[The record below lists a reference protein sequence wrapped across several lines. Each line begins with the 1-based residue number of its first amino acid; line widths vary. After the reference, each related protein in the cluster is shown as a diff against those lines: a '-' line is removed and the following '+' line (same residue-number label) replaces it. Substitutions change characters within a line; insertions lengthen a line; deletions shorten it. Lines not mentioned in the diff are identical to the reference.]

1 MPFSQKEAEKLISEI
16 KHFSN
21 DTKPIVKA
29 RILELAKMYEE
40 AIKEQTPSVIVK
52 IKNIKKYRTNEPVS
66 PKDIALLLNKLRD
79 ENFEVVSKAWIYRIL
94 PEKYKHE
101 HKVEKEELN
110 LDQLTPK
117 ELYLHKDE
125 IIRKIKDM
133 ERTPS
138 QDIKIKE
145 TKEDIERYN
154 FECFIAGE
162 LAKLA
167 IKMEKEHKEKH
178 DPKLCT
184 KISKHVKSA
193 RDSRFAT
200 PMMEYEALIVACN
213 STTSLAN
220 VVQGEYG
227 FKTRWEIAEDEKN
240 CRNCLDKIECAATKC
255 KCPCHD
261 VVKPMTTK
269 GLKFAIN
276 TNKYLKELDER
287 MKQIMDE
294 DWSDLCPFAKILLKN
309 PKIDKFM
316 SKSSKKKVIASHIE
330 KDNCNQCEFFLQDHP
345 NFFDQ

>member
-1 MPFSQKEAEKLISEI
+1 MYSQKAAEKLIADI
-16 KHFSN
+16 KHYSN
-21 DTKPIVKA
+21 DNKLIIKT
-29 RILELAKMYEE
+29 RILELAKMYED
-40 AIKEQTPSVIVK
+40 AIKDQVPSVMVK
-52 IKNIKKYRTNEPVS
+52 IKNVKKYRTDEPITA
-66 PKDIALLLNKLRD
+66 KDIALLLDKLRD
-79 ENFEVVSKAWIYRIL
+79 EHFETVSKAWIYRIL
-94 PEKYKHE
+94 PDKYKHE
-101 HKVEKEELN
+101 REKVEKKGLN
-110 LDQLTPK
+110 LDDITPK

-125 IIRKIKDM
+125 IMRKIKDM
-133 ERTPS
+133 ERGPA
-138 QDIKIKE
+138 QDIKVKE
-145 TKEDIERYN
+145 SREDIEKYN
-154 FECFIAGE
+154 FKCFVAGE

-167 IKMEKEHKEKH
+167 IKMEKEHDEKH

-200 PMMEYEALIVACN
+200 PLMEYEALIVACN

-261 VVKPMTTK
+261 VVKKMTTK

-276 TNKYLKELDER
+276 TNEHLKELDER
-287 MKQIMDE
+287 MKQIMNE

-309 PKIDKFM
+309 PKIDKYM
-316 SKSSKKKVIASHIE
+316 KNSSKKKNIAAHIE
-330 KDNCNQCEFFLQDHP
+330 KDDCNQCDFFLQDHP
-345 NFFDQ
+345 NFFD